1 MAASEIS
8 TSLFRDFSTS
18 TYGNQGLNA
27 TDATDYTILTSG
39 SGNGVKF
46 QFSQAGWML
55 LYNSSG
61 ASITY
66 TILLPEPAQYQTL
79 GVTFTD
85 KTITLGAGQI
95 HLVSLD
101 SRYKHDDGFIYVE
114 TNTSSAAH
122 LQVVKRYTIS

>member
-1 MAASEIS
+1 MAATEIS
-8 TSLFRDFSTS
+8 TSLFRDFSTA

-27 TDATDYTILTSG
+27 TDATEYSVLTSG
-39 SGNGVKF
+39 SGNGRKF

-61 ASITY
+61 GSITY
-66 TILLPEPAQYQTL
+66 TVLLPEPAQYQTL

-85 KTITLGAGQI
+85 KTITVGAGQI